1 MYPKDVKRLNIPYL
15 PLNVQQEIADILDDL
30 KTSNDELAANLER
43 EAGIREK
50 LYKHERDRIISETIQ
65 MDETHLAPFLDVATL
80 QRGQTYKKT
89 NVVEERKET
98 KGVDQPVLR
107 ANSIDLDTN
116 SLNFDDLVYI
126 DNRVEVSKSRYL
138 SKDDILMCVGS
149 GSKDHVGK
157 VAYSYEDTK
166 YVIGGFMAAI
176 RVKENVYPRYL
187 FHVLTWQKFRD
198 YLDEELESSTIR
210 SVSKKLISGFNV
222 PLPPLEIQKE
232 VADILDDLKESSD
245 LLVDKAR
252 QAAENYRKGY
262 SYALDRL
269 FDFSKFN

>member
-1 MYPKDVKRLNIPYL
+1 
-15 PLNVQQEIADILDDL
+15 
-30 KTSNDELAANLER
+30 
-43 EAGIREK
+43 
-50 LYKHERDRIISETIQ
+50 
-65 MDETHLAPFLDVATL
+65 
-80 QRGQTYKKT
+80 
-89 NVVEERKET
+89 
-98 KGVDQPVLR
+98 
-107 ANSIDLDTN
+107 
-116 SLNFDDLVYI
+116 
-126 DNRVEVSKSRYL
+126 
-138 SKDDILMCVGS
+138 MCVGS